1 MQEEDGDRDGDVE
14 SHSVNQLLEQDD
26 RQATEGESQK
36 EDAASNLGED
46 TENGLVREGSQE
58 FNADE
63 NDGLPPEIW
72 TLILQYSTIQDPST
86 RYNMM
91 RRLFYNT
98 IRSMPL
104 PEIYISPNLIRNVP
118 RQVTYGNILE

>member
-46 TENGLVREGSQE
+46 AENGLVREGSQE

-63 NDGLPPEIW
+63 NGGLPPEIW
-72 TLILQYSTIQDPST
+72 TLILQYSAIQDPST
-86 RYNMM
+86 RYNLM
-91 RRLFYNT
+91 RVCRFFL
-98 IRSMPL
+98 
-104 PEIYISPNLIRNVP
+104 
-118 RQVTYGNILE
+118 